1 MKKKEKSKLKIELF
15 GTNECTELFID
26 YLQAQSSILMGATS
40 QLFKDSRTKELKI
53 VLGSITQTATSI
65 AILSRHSFSNEATM
79 LARSFIAK
87 AVNFCYLMVCS
98 EEEYQNYVQYSRQK
112 MFRKLDRKIELGG
125 ERIGFSIAGKDK
137 IKISPE
143 LQASLDKFTGEKG
156 GEKTRWTKKT
166 INKRL
171 EEVARKKIVN
181 TGIFMLIL
189 LSVYEDAS
197 EALHGTFYGCAFHTG
212 FHLPE
217 FKRGDK
223 ESATKREQKN
233 LSILNVNC
241 GAIITDI
248 IGMLNTRDNVKDFH
262 ATAQENTNK
271 TVKLMDAVTN

>member
-1 MKKKEKSKLKIELF
+1 MEKKKKSRLKIKLF
-15 GTNECTELFID
+15 GAKECTELFIN

-40 QLFKDSRTKELKI
+40 RPFGDSRTKELKI

-79 LARSFIAK
+79 LARSFIEK

-125 ERIGFSIAGKDK
+125 ARVGLSIAEKDK

-156 GEKTRWTKKT
+156 GEKTRWTRKT
-166 INKRL
+166 INERL
-171 EEVARKKIVN
+171 EKVAKKKIVN
-181 TGIFMLIL
+181 TGIFMLAL
-189 LSVYEDAS
+189 LSVFEDAS

-217 FKRGDK
+217 FKKGDK
-223 ESATKREQKN
+223 ESATRREQKN
-233 LSILNVNC
+233 LSILCVNC

-248 IGMLNTRDNVKDFH
+248 IGMINIRDNVKDFYVK
-262 ATAQENTNK
+262 AEENTNK
-271 TVKLMDAVTN
+271 TVKLMDTVTN